1 MMNPIETGAV
11 SQRTK
16 TAVTVSINRP
26 RSQVDGATFEMQSS
40 DFLPLKIDNLAYPA
54 YNSVSCLF

>member
-1 MMNPIETGAV
+1 MMNPIETGTM
-11 SQRTK
+11 SQRTEM
-16 TAVTVSINRP
+16 AVAAAVNRP